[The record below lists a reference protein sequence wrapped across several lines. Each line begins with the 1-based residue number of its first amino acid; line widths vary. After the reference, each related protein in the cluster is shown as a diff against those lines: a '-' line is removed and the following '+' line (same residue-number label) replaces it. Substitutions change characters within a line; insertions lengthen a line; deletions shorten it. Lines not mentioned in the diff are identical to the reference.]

1 MSVILSQITRNSMF
15 VQQPAQLSTKNK
27 ACIIDPSLRESFAIP
42 PTLTLKKPGRVW
54 REMTGC
60 QVIEEF

>member
-1 MSVILSQITRNSMF
+1 MSVILSQITRNPLF

-27 ACIIDPSLRESFAIP
+27 ACIIGPSLPESFAIP
-42 PTLTLKKPGRVW
+42 PTLTLKKTRGVW